1 MNNDLFLMHALVQK
15 NISLDKKR
23 FLYDKI
29 NWDARAICI
38 AGARGTGKTTLM
50 LQYALEAYND
60 PSRCLYI
67 SGDYI
72 QVISLGLFEIAKNF
86 FAYGGE
92 CLIVDEVHK
101 YPNWSQE
108 IKNIYDVYT
117 DKKIFISGSSTL
129 DLTKA
134 RFDLSRRFVYHH
146 LPPLSF
152 REYLYFTDSVD
163 IHPFTLEEIIN
174 NHTSLAIDLLNKGSM
189 LKQFADYVRYGCY
202 PYFFENRSDYNS
214 KLMGA
219 VEKVLF
225 EDITI
230 VYNIAHP
237 KIPVLKKILW
247 MIATSSPFIPNI
259 NGMARDL
266 GVSRPAVY
274 NYLDILEN
282 AALLR
287 FVRESVKGAKIARKT
302 GKLFFENS
310 NILHAV
316 AGNIQGEAEQGTLR
330 ETFFASQLSQTHKIS
345 LHQKADFI
353 VDDTFVFEV
362 GGSSKK
368 EKQIVGLENAYLAI
382 DGVEIGKNRKIPLY
396 LFGFLY

>member
-15 NISLDKKR
+15 NISLSKKR
-23 FLYDKI
+23 FIYDKI

-38 AGARGTGKTTLM
+38 AGPRGTGKTTLM
-50 LQYALEAYND
+50 LQYALETYND
-60 PSRCLYI
+60 PARCLYI

-72 QVISLGLFEIAKNF
+72 QVVSLGLFEIAKEF

-92 CLIVDEVHK
+92 CLIIDEVHK

-134 RFDLSRRFVYHH
+134 RFDLSRRFVYYH
-146 LPPLSF
+146 LPALSF
-152 REYLYFTDSVD
+152 REYLHFTDFVD
-163 IHPFTLEEIIN
+163 MSPLGLEKIIN
-174 NHTSLAIDLLNKGSM
+174 NHTAIATDLLGKGSI
-189 LKQFADYVRYGCY
+189 LQQFNNYLLYGCY
-202 PYFFENRSDYNS
+202 PYFFEEKGDYTS

-230 VYNIAHP
+230 AYNIAHP

-266 GVSRPAVY
+266 GVSRPTIY

-282 AALLR
+282 AELLR
-287 FVRESVKGAKIARKT
+287 FVKESVKGAKIARKS
-302 GKLFFENS
+302 GKLFFENT
-310 NILHAV
+310 NILHTI
-316 AGNIQGEAEQGTLR
+316 AGNIKSEAEQGTIR
-330 ETFFASQLSQTHKIS
+330 ETFFASQLSQIHKIS
-345 LHQKADFI
+345 LHKTADFM
-353 VDDTFVFEV
+353 VDDTFVFEI
-362 GGSSKK
+362 GGPSKK
-368 EKQIVGLENAYLAI
+368 EKQIAGLDNAYLAV

-396 LFGFLY
+396 LFGLLY